1 MIELTVNRSNPMI
14 DPSLHVWGWEVPVYL
29 FLGGFVAGMM
39 VLAGFLLLTGRFRKP
54 LSSFYLLPGLGIA
67 LLSAGMLALLLDL
80 EHKAYVW
87 RLYTT
92 LQVTSPMS
100 WGSWILI
107 LVYPAL
113 AAGLLLRLPDGLGR
127 RAPRLAALSAR
138 LREHAAVVR
147 WTGVVNLGLGVA
159 LGVYTGVL
167 LSSLGARPLWNSAVL
182 GPLFLASGLSS
193 AAAFTHLI
201 AKEREERELFA
212 HFDNLFLLIEL
223 AVLLLFF
230 FGLLSG
236 SKAHAAAARLLLG
249 GPFTA
254 VFWIFVVGA
263 GIVVPLIVQPLAI
276 RHRIQHTPVAPLL
289 VMAGGLALRFVIV
302 YAGQMSQWSPF

>member
-1 MIELTVNRSNPMI
+1 MLELTLNRTNPMV
-14 DPSLHVWGWEVPVYL
+14 DPSLHVWGWEIPVYL

-54 LSSFYLLPGLGIA
+54 LSSFFLLPGLGIA
-67 LLSAGMLALLLDL
+67 LLSAGMLALFLDL

-92 LQVTSPMS
+92 FQVTSPMS
-100 WGSWILI
+100 WGSWTLI

-113 AAGLLLRLPDGLGR
+113 AAGLLLRLPEGLGR

-138 LREHAAVVR
+138 FADHPTLCR
-147 WTGVVNLGLGVA
+147 WVGVVNLGLGVV
-159 LGVYTGVL
+159 LGVYTGIL
-167 LSSLGARPLWNSAVL
+167 LSSLGARPLWNSALL

-201 AKEREERELFA
+201 SREKEERELFA
-212 HFDNLFLLIEL
+212 HFDNLFLLMEL
-223 AVLLLFF
+223 SLVFLFF
-230 FGLLSG
+230 VGLLS
-236 SKAHAAAARLLLG
+236 SSRAHAEAARQFLG

-254 VFWIFVVGA
+254 VFWVFVVGA
-263 GIVVPLIVQPLAI
+263 GIVAPLIIQPLAI

-289 VMAGGLALRFVIV
+289 VMAGGLALRFVV
-302 YAGQMSQWSPF
+302 VFAGQMSHWSLF

>member
-1 MIELTVNRSNPMI
+1 MIELTVNRLNPMI
-14 DPSLHVWGWEVPVYL
+14 DPGFHVWGWEIPVYL

-39 VLAGFLLLTGRFRKP
+39 VLAGWLLLTGRFRRP
-54 LSSFYLLPGLGIA
+54 LSSFYLLPALGIA
-67 LLSAGMLALLLDL
+67 LLSAGMLALFLDL
-80 EHKAYVW
+80 EHKLYVW

-100 WGSWILI
+100 WGSWTLI

-113 AAGLLLRLPDGLGR
+113 AASLLLRLPNGLER

-138 LREHAAVVR
+138 LAAHAGLVR
-147 WTGVVNLGLGVA
+147 WIGGLNLALGAV

-201 AKEREERELFA
+201 AGERDERELFA
-212 HFDNLFLLIEL
+212 HFDNLFLGMEL
-223 AVLLLFF
+223 VLLLLYFV
-230 FGLLSG
+230 GLLSA
-236 SKAHAAAARLLLG
+236 SRVHAEAARLLLG

-254 VFWIFVVGA
+254 VFWVFVVGA

-289 VMAGGLALRFVIV
+289 VIAGGIALRFVIV
-302 YAGQMSQWSPF
+302 YAGQASHWSPV